1 MNVFEAVKEGVTTR
15 QAAEMYG
22 IAVRRNGMAC
32 CPFHKDKNPSMKLD
46 KRFHCFGCQ
55 ADGDVIDFVARFY
68 DLGLKE
74 AAEKLTADFGIQYD
88 TKGKGPPQRVSVRK
102 RISDIKKIRNAQQRC
117 FRVLSDYH
125 SLLVQWAEEYRP
137 RQEGE
142 EWHPLFVEAL
152 QKREYTGYLL
162 DILLDGT
169 EEEKDLLLAEHGKEV
184 QQLEQRI
191 SEYPASRAPGRAQ
204 CGRSHGAVQER

>member
-1 MNVFEAVKEGVTTR
+1 MNVFEAVKESVATR

-74 AAEKLTADFGIQYD
+74 AAEKLAADFGIQYD
-88 TKGKGPPQRVSVRK
+88 TKGKGPPQRASVRK
-102 RISDIKKIRNAQQRC
+102 KISDIKKIRSAQQHC
-117 FRVLSDYH
+117 FRVLSDYYN
-125 SLLVQWAEEYRP
+125 LLVQWAEEYRP
-137 RQEGE
+137 RQVGE
-142 EWHPLFVEAL
+142 EWHPLFVEAI

-169 EEEKDLLLAEHGKEV
+169 EEEKAILLAEHGKEV

-191 SEYPASRAPGRAQ
+191 SGYPASRAPGRTQ
-204 CGRSHGAVQER
+204 RGRSHGAVQER